1 MSHSEKNINNNTIQS
16 LENKVNNYKKQIS
29 ILEEKLKVYE
39 QDSNTKQEKINE
51 QMNHIVQLETENTKL
66 KNIMNNNKIVHTM
79 SDKNYFST
87 TSSQNNIN
95 NNNVN
100 EELKSMQ
107 IIINNLKKENTNL
120 IKELNN
126 QKEENSKISRNLK
139 IKSEESEKLTQNL
152 KEKINENEMYSQDN
166 IILLNKLKEY
176 EENFLTMR
184 NNSNNNMNNK
194 CTNQI
199 SENNYYDKQNNKIK
213 EEEIIEKFNNQITEL
228 NKLIMSEL
236 KTISQY
242 IDTYLILFNEENLLI
257 PNLKKITNFPNN
269 AFLNFDILI
278 NSIQNARE
286 RLFEQQNKNEN
297 IILSLKD
304 EISLLNNKLNEK
316 IIENS
321 QIKNQLNNLK
331 EKNYELELYLEKYSG
346 EIDNQKNLTKKIQ
359 NSISNIDENNDKY
372 LQNIYDILRDELEK
386 ILRDNELRNYA
397 SIILSS
403 EKKSQSVDFGIK
415 FLFEE
420 ALDKFIFINNCLIDD
435 YKKLQSKKIQDPS
448 IYINT
453 INELNETISELK
465 ERLAKK
471 ENNSFFRN
479 SSLRKYSDGKF
490 E

>member
-1 MSHSEKNINNNTIQS
+1 MDYNNTNSTRNSNSFSSFQTKILS
-16 LENKVNNYKKQIS
+16 LENKITIYKKELS
-29 ILEEKLKVYE
+29 VLEEKLLLYE
-39 QDSNTKQEKINE
+39 NDS
-51 QMNHIVQLETENTKL
+51 
-66 KNIMNNNKIVHTM
+66 
-79 SDKNYFST
+79 
-87 TSSQNNIN
+87 
-95 NNNVN
+95 
-100 EELKSMQ
+100 
-107 IIINNLKKENTNL
+107 
-120 IKELNN
+120 
-126 QKEENSKISRNLK
+126 K
-139 IKSEESEKLTQNL
+139 IKSEKLSEHVNQIMTLEKENNYLKNLLNQIKSRNNNNNNQNL
-152 KEKINENEMYSQDN
+152 NENFNKTTSTQINNEFNIELNKLNKIIESLKTENENLNKINYEKNIQIDNLNKLLNQKNNENDAFNNDN
-166 IILLNKLKEY
+166 TILLNKLKEY

-184 NNSNNNMNNK
+184 NNSINNMNNK
-194 CTNQI
+194 STNQI

-213 EEEIIEKFNNQITEL
+213 EEEIIEKFNNQISEL

-269 AFLNFDILI
+269 SFLNFDILI

-465 ERLAKK
+465 ERIAKK